1 MTNEKLEKAIQLK
14 EKIARLEH
22 RLKIW
27 SKSEKVKS
35 INLEY
40 LNDNYTMSSENVD
53 ENFIDFQVLKT
64 LTVNAITKHLD
75 EVKKEYQNL

>member
-14 EKIARLEH
+14 EKIARLEY
-22 RLKIW
+22 RLDIW

-35 INLEY
+35 INIEY
-40 LNDNYTMSSENVD
+40 LTENYHQKTENLD
-53 ENFIDFQVLKT
+53 EAFIDFQVLKT

-75 EVKKEYQNL
+75 EVKTEYNNL